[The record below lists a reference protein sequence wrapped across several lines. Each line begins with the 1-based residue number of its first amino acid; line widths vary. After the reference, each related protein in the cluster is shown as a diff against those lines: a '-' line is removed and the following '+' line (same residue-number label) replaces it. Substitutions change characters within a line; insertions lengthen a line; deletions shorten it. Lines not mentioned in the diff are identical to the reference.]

1 MSESPAA
8 PAAMPAPATSIPWL
22 GLTAVLLGTFISTLN
37 TRLSTLG
44 LADIRGAVH
53 AGFDE
58 GAWIS
63 TASTVAQML
72 VTLIAIW
79 LGAIY
84 GARRCLMGASGAFA
98 LISLVEPFSPNLP
111 TLLIFQFLAG
121 LATGFFI

>member
-1 MSESPAA
+1 MNQPA
-8 PAAMPAPATSIPWL
+8 PAPATSFPWL

-37 TRLSTLG
+37 TRLSSLG

-63 TASTVAQML
+63 TAQTVAQML
-72 VTLIAIW
+72 VTLVAIW

-84 GARRCLMGASGAFA
+84 GARRALMGAAAAFS
-98 LISLVEPFSPNLP
+98 ITSFVEPFSPN
-111 TLLIFQFLAG
+111 
-121 LATGFFI
+121 